1 MTRKT
6 RKAGES
12 AATLL
17 QTLQPFLEGKNAM
30 AEATQTS
37 SAAYPNPRYS
47 WYCLGVIV
55 FAYFFGF
62 MDRLIVGLLTPAIQL
77 DLGFSDTQMGA
88 IQGLAFAVFY
98 SLFVIPIG
106 WAADRFNRKWMLA
119 TGTAVWSLFTAGAGF
134 VRTFGGLFG
143 MRVGVG
149 IGEATLNPCTASL
162 IGDYFEPRDR
172 PKAFGIYT
180 MATAFGTGL
189 TYIFGGALIVFT
201 GAAAREV
208 AMFPMPFLGDIPAW
222 QAVFIII
229 GLAGLIPALLM
240 ALTVREPARKEIAK
254 DKSEKASW
262 GEIFAFLNQ
271 NKTTLICHHFG
282 VAFILMAVYGWVNW
296 LPSLFERVHGWSVP
310 QFAFWY
316 GVFGGIFGIISALS
330 SGFVTNWFK
339 DKGKADGAMRTVM
352 WGGAGLTIGT
362 TIAPLMPTPELCLA
376 LFAVAGLFSN
386 WPPAQAL
393 AAVNEMTPNQL
404 RGVVTAVYI
413 LVIGIGGAGVGPFAM
428 GWVTDNVFGD
438 PQQINLSMAL
448 VTVVMGSLGTLLI
461 AYGLKAY
468 RESLARVDWMTGG
481 NPLEQAGGA

>member
-1 MTRKT
+1 
-6 RKAGES
+6 
-12 AATLL
+12 
-17 QTLQPFLEGKNAM
+17 M
-30 AEATQTS
+30 AEATQQS
-37 SAAYPNPRYS
+37 SSEYPNQRYA
-47 WYCLGVIV
+47 WYCMSVIV

-62 MDRLIVGLLTPAIQL
+62 MDRIIVGLLTPAIQK
-77 DLGFSDTQMGA
+77 DLGFSDTQMGV

-106 WAADRFNRKWMLA
+106 WAADRFSRKNML
-119 TGTAVWSLFTAGAGF
+119 TIGTATWSLFTAGCGL
-134 VRTFGGLFG
+134 VRSFGGLFG

-162 IGDYFEPRDR
+162 IGDYFEPRNR
-172 PKAFGIYT
+172 PKAFGFYT

-189 TYIFGGALIVFT
+189 TYVFGGLLISFT
-201 GAAAREV
+201 GAFADQV
-208 AMFPMPFLGDIPAW
+208 AMFNMPLLGEIPAW

-240 ALTVREPARKEIAK
+240 ALTVREPSRKEIAL

-262 GEIFAFLNQ
+262 PEIWAFAKE
-271 NKTTLICHHFG
+271 NKTTLLCHHFG

-310 QFAFWY
+310 QFSVWY
-316 GVFGGIFGIISALS
+316 GIFGGLFGIISAIS
-330 SGFVTNWFK
+330 SGYVTNWFK
-339 DKGKADGAMRTVM
+339 DRGNTDGAMRTVL

-362 TIAPLMPTPELCLA
+362 TLAPLMPTPELCLA
-376 LFAVAGLFSN
+376 LFAMAGVFSN

-393 AAVNEMTPNQL
+393 AAVNDMTPNQL
-404 RGVVTAVYI
+404 RGVITGGYI

-438 PQQINLSMAL
+438 PQKINHSMAL
-448 VTVVMGSLGTLLI
+448 VTAVMGSMGTLLI
-461 AYGLKAY
+461 AYGLKSY
-468 RESLARVDWMTGG
+468 RDSLTRVDWMT
-481 NPLEQAGGA
+481 ESSK

>member
-1 MTRKT
+1 
-6 RKAGES
+6 
-12 AATLL
+12 
-17 QTLQPFLEGKNAM
+17 M
-30 AEATQTS
+30 AEATLVPQSEAQS
-37 SAAYPNPRYS
+37 SRYS
-47 WYCLGVIV
+47 WYCLWVIV

-62 MDRLIVGLLTPAIQL
+62 MDRLIVGLLTPAIQR
-77 DLGFSDTQMGA
+77 DLGFTDTQMGQ

-106 WAADRFNRKWMLA
+106 WAADRFSRKWILT
-119 TGTAVWSLFTAGAGF
+119 TGTAVWSLFTAGCGLM
-134 VRTFGGLFG
+134 RSFGGLFG

-189 TYIFGGALIVFT
+189 VYVFGGLLIAFT
-201 GAAAREV
+201 MQGV
-208 AMFPMPFLGDIPAW
+208 NMPIIGQVPGW

-240 ALTVREPARKEIAK
+240 AFTMKEPKRREIAK
-254 DKSEKASW
+254 DHSEKPSW

-296 LPSLFERVHGWSVP
+296 LPSLFDRVHGWSIP
-310 QFAFWY
+310 QFSIWY
-316 GVFGGIFGIISALS
+316 GLFGGAFGIASAFS
-330 SGFVTNWFK
+330 SGYVTNWFK
-339 DKGKADGAMRTVM
+339 DRGNTDGAMRTVM
-352 WGGAGLTIGT
+352 WGGVGLTIGT

-376 LFAVAGLFSN
+376 LFAIAGMFAN

-393 AAVNEMTPNQL
+393 AAVNDMTPNQL
-404 RGVVTAVYI
+404 RGVVTSVYI
-413 LVIGIGGAGVGPFAM
+413 LVIGIGGAGLGPFAM
-428 GWVTDNVFGD
+428 GWVTDNVFGN

-468 RESLARVDWMTGG
+468 RESLSRVNWM
-481 NPLEQAGGA
+481 NAEAAAAG

>member
-1 MTRKT
+1 
-6 RKAGES
+6 
-12 AATLL
+12 
-17 QTLQPFLEGKNAM
+17 M

-37 SAAYPNPRYS
+37 QSDAPSSRYS
-47 WYCLGVIV
+47 WYCLWVIV

-62 MDRLIVGLLTPAIQL
+62 MDRLIVGLLTPAIQA
-77 DLGFSDTQMGA
+77 DLGFTDTQMGQ

-106 WAADRFNRKWMLA
+106 WAADRYSRKWMLT
-119 TGTAVWSLFTAGAGF
+119 TGTAVWSLFTAGCGM
-134 VRTFGGLFG
+134 VRSFGGLFG

-189 TYIFGGALIVFT
+189 VYVFGGLLIAFT
-201 GAAAREV
+201 MQGV
-208 AMFPMPFLGDIPAW
+208 DMPIIGQVPGW

-240 ALTVREPARKEIAK
+240 AFTVREPKRREVAV
-254 DKSEKASW
+254 DKSEKPTW
-262 GEIFAFLNQ
+262 GEIFTFLNQ
-271 NKTTLICHHFG
+271 NKVTLICHHFG

-296 LPSLFERVHGWSVP
+296 LPSLFDRVHGWSIP
-310 QFAFWY
+310 QFSIY
-316 GVFGGIFGIISALS
+316 YGIFGGFFGILSAIS
-330 SGFVTNWFK
+330 SGYVTVWFK
-339 DKGKADGAMRTVM
+339 DRGHTDGAMRTVM
-352 WGGAGLTIGT
+352 WGGIGLTIGT
-362 TIAPLMPTPELCLA
+362 TIAPLMPTPELCLG

-386 WPPAQAL
+386 WSPAQAL
-393 AAVNEMTPNQL
+393 AAVNDMTPNQL
-404 RGVVTAVYI
+404 RGVVTSVYI

-438 PQQINLSMAL
+438 PNQINLSMAL
-448 VTVVMGSLGTLLI
+448 VTAVMGTLGSLLI

-468 RESLARVDWMTGG
+468 RESLSRVNWRSEAE
-481 NPLEQAGGA
+481 LAGEA